1 MIIVVEG
8 PNGSGKST
16 LVNQLA
22 DKYNLTSYHPGSVPE
37 SDDAYIS
44 YMAYQESLDNV
55 VFDRVSCISQV
66 AYHKHEMTDEMID
79 LSSKSLIKL
88 KLKGARFIYCYA
100 NYRFANKDYYPIG
113 HYEKVIEDRKK
124 IIYNYADIFKPLAHL
139 LYMPHI
145 MDISSV
151 FNYLNGGRYE

>member
-1 MIIVVEG
+1 MIIIVEG

-44 YMAYQESLDNV
+44 YMAYQESLDNA

-79 LSSKSLIKL
+79 LSSMYLIKL

-100 NYRFANKDYYPIG
+100 DYKFANKDYYPDG
-113 HYEKVIEDRKK
+113 HYEEIISKRNKIVCNYIEILKSL
-124 IIYNYADIFKPLAHL
+124 PHL
-139 LYMPHI
+139 LYMPQI

-151 FNYLNGGRYE
+151 FNYLDEGI